1 MNGANSNPALS
12 TCVEDVVRRYYAL
25 VSDLSSAE
33 DDLRRVLAPDVSVV
47 EHPNALVRSGARRDL
62 AQTLEGFHRGKAILR
77 AQTFDVHDVL
87 VQGDRAA
94 VRATWTGVIAHDVGP
109 FRAGQALIAHVAAML
124 VVRDGL
130 VVEHETFDCYEP
142 FDTVA
147 A

>member
-1 MNGANSNPALS
+1 MTSGSPNQTAPND
-12 TCVEDVVRRYYAL
+12 VEGVVRRYYAL

-33 DDLRRVLAPDVSVV
+33 DDLRGVLAPDVSIV

-62 AQTLEGFHRGKAILR
+62 AQTLEGFRRGKAILR

-109 FRAGQALIAHVAAML
+109 FHAGQELTAHVAALL

-130 VVEHETFDCYEP
+130 VVEHETYDCYEP